1 MAMAESK
8 QGGARVRIPPP
19 LVFLVANG
27 AGLGLRYVVAPPLLP
42 FARVVQLVVGGAL
55 AALAIALGLSALGL
69 FKKSG
74 PNAAPWTPSPSLL
87 LEGPYRFTRNPMY
100 VGMFVLTVG
109 IGFLANNLWVVIAA
123 VVFLLVVHFTA
134 VLPEEAY
141 LAEKFGVD
149 YRRFKTKVRRYL

>member
-1 MAMAESK
+1 MATAESK

-42 FARVVQLVVGGAL
+42 FARVVQLVVGGVL

-74 PNAAPWTPSPSLL
+74 QDPAPWTPSPSLL
-87 LEGPYRFTRNPMY
+87 LEGPYRR
-100 VGMFVLTVG
+100 
-109 IGFLANNLWVVIAA
+109 
-123 VVFLLVVHFTA
+123 
-134 VLPEEAY
+134 
-141 LAEKFGVD
+141 
-149 YRRFKTKVRRYL
+149 